1 MGYRSRLGR
10 VAKVERDRY
19 LNRSHEDCT
28 EILEQRYPNECPAL
42 YRPPF
47 HEQFIELGKYCEFA
61 ITPEPFYNGFN
72 LEEAEECEFHI
83 LTKDGLKQI
92 IREYH
97 DNVQKNYE
105 EHVAALEGD
114 DPLAKE
120 VALQFLKDRAREW
133 NIEQTDRY
141 LEAPHPFEM
150 MPYYLD
156 TEENKRDGSIARSW
170 QYEYQIFNLTYIYSS
185 FDWENDFLIYSA
197 W

>member
-19 LNRSHEDCT
+19 LNRSHEECT

-83 LTKDGLKQI
+83 LPKEGLKQI
-92 IREYH
+92 
-97 DNVQKNYE
+97 QT
-105 EHVAALEGD
+105 HVSRPPFPAT
-114 DPLAKE
+114 P
-120 VALQFLKDRAREW
+120 ARMRP
-133 NIEQTDRY
+133 D
-141 LEAPHPFEM
+141 APRHGP
-150 MPYYLD
+150 
-156 TEENKRDGSIARSW
+156 A
-170 QYEYQIFNLTYIYSS
+170 YQ
-185 FDWENDFLIYSA
+185 
-197 W
+197 